1 LKKRLAE
8 KLDIREGFRIAVVN
22 SPEQYAQVLGRLPP
36 GVVIVKRV
44 EGPLDLVHFF
54 TKSRVEL
61 EKNFPKFKKRL
72 VSDGVFWVS
81 WPKVSSKVAA
91 DLNETVVREVG
102 LRNGLVDVKVI
113 SIDEVWSGLKFVL
126 RLKDHDHPF

>member
-1 LKKRLAE
+1 LKKTLAE

-22 SPEQYAQVLGRLPP
+22 PPEQYAQVLGRLPP
-36 GVVIVKRV
+36 GVVIVKQV

-72 VSDGVFWVS
+72 GSNGVFWVS
-81 WPKVSSKVAA
+81 WPKVSSKMAS

-113 SIDEVWSGLKFVL
+113 SIDELWSGLKFVL
-126 RLKDHDHPF
+126 RLKDR